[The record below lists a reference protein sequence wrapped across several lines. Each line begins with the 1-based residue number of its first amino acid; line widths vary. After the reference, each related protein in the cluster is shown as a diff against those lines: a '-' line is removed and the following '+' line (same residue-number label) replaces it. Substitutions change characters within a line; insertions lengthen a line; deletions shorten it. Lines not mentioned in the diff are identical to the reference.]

1 MENPIPVTD
10 VPASVSPINE
20 KPKNGFL
27 KEILIVV
34 ILLVVGAGISYGS
47 YWGYT
52 TYQSKQ
58 VTLGKVVSNIIGH
71 IRNNDIKSVEI
82 GSTIKA
88 TMTGTNV
95 ASSTSS
101 NPYTQAISQINNIS
115 TNIAFNGILDNTD
128 KDNFKTYGK
137 LSLTITVDGK
147 SGSFYS
153 SLSDAGPLT
162 VEVEYYVFP
171 DALYFKINKV
181 PPFVGMYAGMMGI
194 NASSYLNEWILV
206 DQKYIDAFKTGFTKG
221 MKGKSL
227 SVDMTDEQY
236 SELQKAITQFYD
248 VSGAIRISDR
258 KSETTPEGKA
268 VTALY
273 LTVDNDKLL
282 AGAAQ
287 FAQDLARIFPDA
299 FANVDKTKSVDN
311 ADFMK
316 TMKSLSLTDFKVL
329 VGSDGYPYGNSG
341 TVTIPASDTAPA
353 IVESVDSS
361 FKNYNKEFNLT
372 KPTDAKDVTLI
383 LMEMQAAAQKN
394 SMKAAV
400 LKK

>member
-282 AGAAQ
+282 VGAAQ
-287 FAQDLARIFPDA
+287 FAQDMMRIFPDA